1 MKIERNKFIEIDNF
15 QGIIIF
21 LSFISFHLNKK
32 REKEA
37 RRQLE
42 VRNSRTFNDKKVL
55 HCFSATMTMI
65 IITTFPQI
73 I

>member
-1 MKIERNKFIEIDNF
+1 MKIERNKCIEIDNF

-42 VRNSRTFNDKKVL
+42 VRDSRTYNDKKV

>member
-1 MKIERNKFIEIDNF
+1 MKIEKNENALKLTIF

-42 VRNSRTFNDKKVL
+42 VRDSRTYNDKKV